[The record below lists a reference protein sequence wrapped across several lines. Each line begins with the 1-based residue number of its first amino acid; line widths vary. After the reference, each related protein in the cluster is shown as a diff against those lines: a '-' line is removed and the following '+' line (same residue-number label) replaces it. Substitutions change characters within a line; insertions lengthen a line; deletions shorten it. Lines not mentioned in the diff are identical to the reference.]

1 MRKLYRS
8 RHERVIAGVAGG
20 IADYFN
26 VDVTL
31 IRLIW
36 VVAIFAGG
44 SGLIA
49 YIVAALIIPEEPY
62 GYVPEPNGRT
72 AGSGGTPENAGTAGP
87 GAPAGGHSTM
97 GREPVRR
104 ERNQVGT
111 TAIFGWVLLGL
122 GLLFL
127 LRNFIP
133 WFSWGLFWPLILVGF
148 GVYILYNAT
157 RGDHR

>member
-1 MRKLYRS
+1 MRRLYRS

-72 AGSGGTPENAGTAGP
+72 AENGGAAGSGTPTGGHPATGAEHARPDCTPAGTA
-87 GAPAGGHSTM
+87 S
-97 GREPVRR
+97 
-104 ERNQVGT
+104 
-111 TAIFGWVLLGL
+111 IFGWVLLGL

-133 WFSWGLFWPLILVGF
+133 WFTWGLFWPLILVAF

>member
-1 MRKLYRS
+1 MRRLYRS

-20 IADYFN
+20 IAEYFN

-72 AGSGGTPENAGTAGP
+72 AENSEAAGSGTPTPGQPTTGHGHARPDRTTA
-87 GAPAGGHSTM
+87 
-97 GREPVRR
+97 
-104 ERNQVGT
+104 GT
-111 TAIFGWVLLGL
+111 TAVFGWVLLGL

-148 GVYILYNAT
+148 GVYILYSAT